1 MNRLSLPVRAG
12 MSYSTTPKINTASGR
27 FPNMRRLSFLAR
39 VLRNELHYSSKITTT
54 GRRLP
59 NMNRLSLLVRAGIS
73 YSKTPSIQPVGDF
86 PI

>member
-59 NMNRLSLLVRAGIS
+59 NMKRLSLPVRVFYAALC
-73 YSKTPSIQPVGDF
+73 F
-86 PI
+86 